1 MQSFLS
7 PSGPPR
13 LAPGSHS
20 HPGFVCQA
28 PGCPLPVQASKATT
42 RHPRLQPAN
51 LCPIPVLQGEEQR
64 VGRERGLSTDEC

>member
-13 LAPGSHS
+13 LLLVLTHILDLFARPQAAPCLS
-20 HPGFVCQA
+20 
-28 PGCPLPVQASKATT
+28 

-51 LCPIPVLQGEEQR
+51 LCPIPVLQGEEPR